1 MADDDAS
8 GARESPSL
16 NDAHGQAFSAPDQED
31 AAGMEG
37 QASDDQ
43 VRVTPGQESDD
54 GEQDCGPKQVVPD
67 PGAPTQSE
75 IDDHNVDH
83 LPYRSWC
90 ECCIKGKAS
99 GEPHRRIAVE
109 SKMPIIA
116 FDYMFVLKEKIAM
129 RHELSEEELERVQ
142 VKVLVVKDTLSRTL
156 FAHVVK
162 RKGVEEDG
170 IPSRGSRKT

>member
-90 ECCIKGKAS
+90 ECCVKGKAT

-116 FDYMFVLKEKIAM
+116 FEYMFCPQRED
-129 RHELSEEELERVQ
+129 RHETRTQQGRAGKSSSKGLGGQGHYEQ
-142 VKVLVVKDTLSRTL
+142 VTLR
-156 FAHVVK
+156 ACGQEK
-162 RKGVEEDG
+162 R
-170 IPSRGSRKT
+170 R